1 VSESFFEELKRYVRF
16 GPGDEDAL
24 RAFAPLAA
32 PRFGSITDRF
42 YARLLEHESARAVF
56 ATNDMILRLKHSLAD
71 WLALLFA
78 GPWDEA
84 YFEKRA
90 RIGRV
95 HVRIGLPQ
103 KYMFGAMNLIRLDLI
118 ALAQESFPDRERR
131 VPTVWALSKILDLEL
146 GIMLETYREAFVEEV
161 QRLERLERHVL
172 ENQLAISEARYQEIV
187 EKSEAVIATCDA
199 AGTLLLF
206 NRRCEEIRGMPREE
220 ALGRNFV
227 DLFSSE
233 DKRPELLAAFRDV
246 LAGRRAPPFEG
257 MVPGGHGGRKRRVR
271 WQFASLPGGSG
282 DVVCAFGLDVTEEHD
297 LALRTSRA
305 ERLAALGTMA
315 AGLAHEI
322 RNPLNAASL
331 QLTVVQRRLKR
342 PSGADV
348 AGALEAAQV
357 VSGEMQRLAGL
368 VREFLDFARPQPLRL
383 SRVDLRA
390 AVEEV
395 GVLLLPESEA
405 SGVNLAFDLGPE
417 VRVELDAERIK
428 QVILNL
434 VQNAAEA
441 TGPGGHVRVRVS
453 PRDGGALL
461 EVEDDGPGLPE
472 DPAMVF
478 EPFFTTK
485 PGGTGLGLA
494 IVHRI
499 VTDHG
504 GRIDCE
510 SRPGATRFSVF
521 LPSAIVPASTAGR
534 SER

>member
-1 VSESFFEELKRYVRF
+1 VAESFFEEMKRYVRF
-16 GPGDEDAL
+16 EPDDERVL
-24 RAFAPLAA
+24 RAFGPLAA
-32 PRFGSITDRF
+32 PHFGKVTDRF
-42 YARLLEHESARAVF
+42 YARLLEHEAARAVF
-56 ATNDMILRLKHSLAD
+56 ASQDMILRLKHSLAD

-78 GPWDEA
+78 GPWDES
-84 YFEKRA
+84 YFQKRA

-118 ALAQESFPDRERR
+118 ALAQASYPDRERR
-131 VPTVWALSKILDLEL
+131 VPAVWALSKILDLEL
-146 GIMLETYREAFVEEV
+146 AIMLETYREAFVDEV

-172 ENQLAISEARYQEIV
+172 ENQLALSEARYQEIV
-187 EKSEAVIATCDA
+187 EKSEALIATCDA

-206 NRRCEEIRGMPREE
+206 NRRCEEIRGIAREE

-227 DLFSSE
+227 DLFATE
-233 DKRPELLAAFRDV
+233 ERRPQLLATFRDV
-246 LAGRRAPPFEG
+246 LQGRRPSPFEG
-257 MVPGGHGGRKRRVR
+257 MVPGGAGRHSRVR

-297 LALRTSRA
+297 LALRTGRA

-342 PSGADV
+342 ASGPDV

-357 VSGEMQRLAGL
+357 VSGEMARLAGL

-383 SRVDLRA
+383 GPVDLRA
-390 AVEEV
+390 TAEEV
-395 GVLLLPESEA
+395 GALLLPETEA
-405 SGVNLAFDLGPE
+405 AGVNLALDLGQE

-453 PRDGGALL
+453 PREGGAML

-472 DPAMVF
+472 DTALVF

-521 LPSAIVPASTAGR
+521 LPSAIVPTASP
-534 SER
+534 

>member
-1 VSESFFEELKRYVRF
+1 MPESFFREMKRYVRF
-16 GPGDEDAL
+16 EPDDERVL
-24 RAFAPLAA
+24 RELGPLAA
-32 PRFGSITDRF
+32 PQFARITDRF
-42 YARLLEHESARAVF
+42 YERLLEHEAARAVF
-56 ATNDMILRLKHSLAD
+56 ASHDMIVRLKHSLAD
-71 WLALLFA
+71 WLALLFS
-78 GPWDEA
+78 GPFDES
-84 YFEKRA
+84 YFQKRA

-118 ALAQESFPDRERR
+118 ALAQESYPDRERR
-131 VPTVWALSKILDLEL
+131 VPAVWALSKILDLEL
-146 GIMLETYREAFVEEV
+146 AIMLETYREAFVDEV

-172 ENQLAISEARYQEIV
+172 ENQLALSEARYQEIV
-187 EKSEAVIATCDA
+187 EKSEALIATCDA
-199 AGTLLLF
+199 AGTVLLF
-206 NRRCEEIRGMPREE
+206 NRRCEEIRGIAREE

-227 DLFSSE
+227 DLFSTE
-233 DKRPELLAAFRDV
+233 ERRPQLLAAFRDV
-246 LAGRRAPPFEG
+246 LQGRRPPPFEG
-257 MVPGGHGGRKRRVR
+257 MVPGGEGRGDSRVR

-297 LALRTSRA
+297 LALRTGRA

-342 PSGADV
+342 ASGPDV
-348 AGALEAAQV
+348 PGALEAAQV
-357 VSGEMQRLAGL
+357 VSGEMARLAGL

-390 AVEEV
+390 TAEEV
-395 GVLLLPESEA
+395 GALLLPEAEA
-405 SGVNLAFDLGPE
+405 SGVNLALDVGPE

-441 TGPGGHVRVRVS
+441 TGPGGHVRLRVS
-453 PRDGGALL
+453 PREGGAML

-472 DPAMVF
+472 DTALVF

-499 VTDHG
+499 VSDHG

-521 LPSAIVPASTAGR
+521 LPSAIVPAGSR
-534 SER
+534 LES

>member
-1 VSESFFEELKRYVRF
+1 
-16 GPGDEDAL
+16 
-24 RAFAPLAA
+24 
-32 PRFGSITDRF
+32 
-42 YARLLEHESARAVF
+42 
-56 ATNDMILRLKHSLAD
+56 
-71 WLALLFA
+71 
-78 GPWDEA
+78 
-84 YFEKRA
+84 
-90 RIGRV
+90 
-95 HVRIGLPQ
+95 
-103 KYMFGAMNLIRLDLI
+103 
-118 ALAQESFPDRERR
+118 
-131 VPTVWALSKILDLEL
+131 VWALSKILDLEL
-146 GIMLETYREAFVEEV
+146 AIMLETYREAFVDEV

-172 ENQLAISEARYQEIV
+172 ENQLALSEARYQEIV
-187 EKSEAVIATCDA
+187 EKSEALIATCDA
-199 AGTLLLF
+199 AGTVLLF
-206 NRRCEEIRGMPREE
+206 NRRCEEIRGIARGGGPGAELRGPLLHGRAAAAAPGRVPRR
-220 ALGRNFV
+220 AAGPPSL
-227 DLFSSE
+227 
-233 DKRPELLAAFRDV
+233 RPSRGWSPEGE
-246 LAGRRAPPFEG
+246 GRRDS
-257 MVPGGHGGRKRRVR
+257 RVR

-297 LALRTSRA
+297 LALRTGRA

-342 PSGADV
+342 ASGPDV
-348 AGALEAAQV
+348 PGALEAAQV
-357 VSGEMQRLAGL
+357 VSGEMARLAGL

-390 AVEEV
+390 TAEEV
-395 GVLLLPESEA
+395 GALLLPEAEA
-405 SGVNLAFDLGPE
+405 SGVNLALDVGSE

-441 TGPGGHVRVRVS
+441 TGPGGHVRLRVS
-453 PRDGGALL
+453 PREGGAML

-472 DPAMVF
+472 DTALVF

-499 VTDHG
+499 VSDHG

-521 LPSAIVPASTAGR
+521 LPSAIVPAGSR
-534 SER
+534 LES